1 MFTGKEE
8 AVMTTLLTLGQR
20 IRQARE
26 QAHIRQVE
34 LARRIG
40 ISANA
45 LNSIEH
51 GETDPRVSR
60 VVAIARELQVSTN
73 WLLGL
78 DNDTPQPK
86 RLRTRKA
93 AAVG

>member
-1 MFTGKEE
+1 
-8 AVMTTLLTLGQR
+8 MTLVANLGQR

-26 QAHIRQVE
+26 QAQVSQVE

-45 LNSIEH
+45 LCSIEA

-60 VVAIARELQVSTN
+60 VVAIARELHMS
-73 WLLGL
+73 L
-78 DNDTPQPK
+78 DALVGIERPTQRP
-86 RLRTRKA
+86 RRRTA

>member
-1 MFTGKEE
+1 
-8 AVMTTLLTLGQR
+8 MTTLLTLGQR

-60 VVAIARELQVSTN
+60 VVAIARELQVSAN

-78 DNDTPQPK
+78 DDDTPKPK
-86 RLRTRKA
+86 RQRTRQTA
-93 AAVG
+93 SVA

>member
-1 MFTGKEE
+1 
-8 AVMTTLLTLGQR
+8 MTTVANLGRR

-26 QAHIRQVE
+26 QAQVSQAE

-45 LNSIEH
+45 LCAIEA

-60 VVAIARELQVSTN
+60 VVAIARELHMS
-73 WLLGL
+73 L
-78 DNDTPQPK
+78 DALVGIDSPAK
-86 RLRTRKA
+86 RPRTRKTA
-93 AAVG
+93 PVG

>member
-1 MFTGKEE
+1 
-8 AVMTTLLTLGQR
+8 MTTLLTLGQR
-20 IRQARE
+20 NRQARE

-60 VVAIARELQVSTN
+60 VVAIARELQVNAN

-78 DNDTPQPK
+78 DNGTPQARPK
-86 RLRTRKA
+86 RQRTRKA
-93 AAVG
+93 ASVG

>member
-1 MFTGKEE
+1 
-8 AVMTTLLTLGQR
+8 MTMVANLGQR

-26 QAHIRQVE
+26 QAQMSQVE

-45 LNSIEH
+45 LCSIEA

-60 VVAIARELQVSTN
+60 VVAIARELHMS
-73 WLLGL
+73 L
-78 DNDTPQPK
+78 DALVGMEPPAK
-86 RLRTRKA
+86 RQRTRKA
-93 AAVG
+93 ASVG

>member
-1 MFTGKEE
+1 
-8 AVMTTLLTLGQR
+8 MTTLLTLGQR

-60 VVAIARELQVSTN
+60 VVAIVRQPAGECQLALRPGRRHAEAEAPADAADGLCGMRREHK
-73 WLLGL
+73 
-78 DNDTPQPK
+78 P
-86 RLRTRKA
+86 
-93 AAVG
+93 